1 MLELGEFAEAAH
13 RSLGALVAQRSVD
26 ALFCC
31 GALSEFIVEGAK
43 KVRACFRNVFSDP
56 QSEALG
62 DLLKAYVITG
72 DTLLVK
78 GSRGSKMERSIES
91 LKRHQEG

>member
-1 MLELGEFAEAAH
+1 MVQWGFGE
-13 RSLGALVAQRSVD
+13 V
-26 ALFCC
+26 LFCC

-43 KVRACFRNVFSDP
+43 SEGMLPERIFWTP